1 MGVVKKPT
9 LAKMRLL
16 HAVLVEFGPMCVS
29 DAADTADLHK
39 GSSQDWMVRLA
50 RLGCVYELP
59 KESPVCVK
67 KNARYYAATDVPFP
81 EDEAVGV
88 HTRETQHAG
97 GTHFEYSRRMVKAV
111 QLGLRRDDM
120 LTAFYGAPKP

>member
-50 RLGCVYELP
+50 RLGCVYELT
-59 KESPVCVK
+59 KDSPVCVK

-81 EDEAVGV
+81 EDEDVGV
-88 HTRETQHAG
+88 RTRETQHSG

-111 QLGLRRDDM
+111 QLDVKRDDL
-120 LTAFYGAPKP
+120 LTAFFGEKRV

>member
-1 MGVVKKPT
+1 MAQLQKVT

-59 KESPVCVK
+59 RESPVCVK

-81 EDEAVGV
+81 EDESVGLRGNDRP
-88 HTRETQHAG
+88 HQG
-97 GTHFEYSRRMVKAV
+97 GATFEYSRRMVKAV
-111 QLGLRRDDM
+111 QLGLRRDEM
-120 LTAFYGAPKP
+120 LTAFFGAPKS

>member
-16 HAVLVEFGPMCVS
+16 HSVLVEFGPMCVS

-39 GSSQDWMVRLA
+39 GSSQDWMVRLT

-67 KNARYYAATDVPFP
+67 NSARYYAATDVPFP
-81 EDEAVGV
+81 EDEAVGLRGNDRP
-88 HTRETQHAG
+88 HQG
-97 GTHFEYSRRMVKAV
+97 GSTFEYSRRMVKAV

>member
-88 HTRETQHAG
+88 HTCETQHAG

-120 LTAFYGAPKP
+120 LTAFYGAPKA